1 MNFLITGGA
10 GFIGSHTV
18 DELIQSG
25 DKVKVLD
32 NFRGGRLANITQHL
46 SNPNF
51 KFLEKDIRTIEL
63 DNDIFEDVDCIIH
76 FAGLGDIVPSI
87 NNPIEY
93 FSVNSFGTTRIL
105 EAARLNSIRRVVYA
119 ASSSCYGVAQV
130 PTNEDCEISTEY
142 PYAFS
147 KFIGEKTAFH
157 WAKVYGLE
165 VNSIRIFN
173 AYGTRSRTS
182 GTYGAVFGVFLKQ
195 LIEKQPL
202 TVVGDGTQKRDFVYV
217 TDVAKAFVLA
227 AKTAIHNEVFNIGG
241 GDPISINQIV
251 SILSSEHVSIPERP
265 GEPKITWADI
275 SKAENLL
282 DWIPQIS
289 IETGIRKMLENL
301 EYWKD
306 APLWNPDSIFQETKE
321 WFHFLTRSERK

>member
-18 DELIQSG
+18 DELLQSG
-25 DKVKVLD
+25 DKVKVID
-32 NFRGGRLANITQHL
+32 NLEGGRITNIAEHF

-51 KFLEKDIRTIEL
+51 EFLQEDVRTIEL
-63 DNDIFEDVDCIIH
+63 GHQIFQNVDCIIH

-87 NNPIEY
+87 NNPLEY

-105 EAARLNSIRRVVYA
+105 EASRLNSIRRLVYA
-119 ASSSCYGVAQV
+119 ASSSCYGLAKV
-130 PTNEDCEISTEY
+130 PTSEDCEISIEY

-147 KFIGEKTAFH
+147 KFVGEQAAFH
-157 WAKVYGLE
+157 WSRVFGLE

-195 LIEKQPL
+195 LIENQPL
-202 TVVGDGTQKRDFVYV
+202 TIVGTGEQKRDFVYV
-217 TDVAKAFVLA
+217 TDVARAFVKA
-227 AKTAIHNEVFNIGG
+227 SKTSVCGEVFNIGA
-241 GDPISINQIV
+241 GDPVSVNKIV
-251 SILSSEHVSIPERP
+251 SILKSESISIPERP

-275 SKAENLL
+275 NKARELL
-282 DWIPQIS
+282 DWNPEVS
-289 IETGIRKMLENL
+289 LEEGIGRMLENI

-306 APLWNPDSIFQETKE
+306 APLWDPVSISRETSQ
-321 WFHFLTRSERK
+321 WFKYLSKNTSI